1 MSCWAPNGI
10 KDCALWQRGPDR
22 LEGDSDSK
30 GWFAIHLPD
39 SNATE
44 NIWWLKS
51 QDVSD
56 SRDLYI
62 CMDMYIFVYSGHQC
76 KPLWLHKFSSMQ
88 CFSESLRT
96 LISGSPLSALNSR
109 QGYKKQDMLLAHV
122 AQRGLSKLDR
132 TNGFIWSDDVNWVIQ
147 SKELQRV
154 TFQSRPRQAR
164 STWVSKLRQSTDKE
178 MSTHGLRPQKER
190 INASRVRTQDLLR
203 SIPGIRESLPTNII
217 SSPSILQSKFQGP
230 ESIWLQQFAIAP
242 ASQHPGIL
250 PQILGKHVAGSYL
263 TTDPPWIH
271 VRRYALGR
279 KPRCQVAAG
288 HFQSQRRIVEQGL
301 GLERLKRASRGS
313 CCMSLQVMFR
323 NSGSLM

>member
-44 NIWWLKS
+44 NIWWLES

-76 KPLWLHKFSSMQ
+76 KPLRLHKFSSMQ
-88 CFSESLRT
+88 CFSESLWT

-109 QGYKKQDMLLAHV
+109 KGYKKQDMLLAHV

-132 TNGFIWSDDVNWVIQ
+132 TNGFIWSDDVKWVIQ

-164 STWVSKLRQSTDKE
+164 GWVNCAN
-178 MSTHGLRPQKER
+178 PQR
-190 INASRVRTQDLLR
+190 NVHA
-203 SIPGIRESLPTNII
+203 
-217 SSPSILQSKFQGP
+217 
-230 ESIWLQQFAIAP
+230 WP
-242 ASQHPGIL
+242 ASSKGAHQ
-250 PQILGKHVAGSYL
+250 
-263 TTDPPWIH
+263 
-271 VRRYALGR
+271 
-279 KPRCQVAAG
+279 C
-288 HFQSQRRIVEQGL
+288 
-301 GLERLKRASRGS
+301 
-313 CCMSLQVMFR
+313 
-323 NSGSLM
+323 